1 MIWLSP
7 VTRYTLAREACTLL
21 FQLHQSEQSELQ
33 SLDKIRTRRQRLVDR
48 DMRRELHLQ
57 QLRRSKGKTSHTVSR
72 SSSVNTTPT
81 STTQF
86 QITVTSLDGQ
96 IKGSF
101 SGTRSHLYS
110 EVALFLM
117 TGKSGVI
124 SQERSSTDYRR
135 KVLSLLSS
143 EMSPPDTSTGSTSAT
158 IESSEPATLPPEEYG
173 QAKPHSQ
180 GRVFGPLST
189 PDWENL
195 NKNRYVGD

>member
-33 SLDKIRTRRQRLVDR
+33 SLDKIRTRESRRRDR
-48 DMRRELHLQ
+48 R
-57 QLRRSKGKTSHTVSR
+57 LRRAQLSVSLPKSSGKISPIPSA
-72 SSSVNTTPT
+72 SSSASTLPT

-101 SGTRSHLYS
+101 SGTRSLLYS
-110 EVALFLM
+110 EVVLFLM
-117 TGKSGVI
+117 TGTSGLF

-143 EMSPPDTSTGSTSAT
+143 EMSPPNTSTGSTSAT
-158 IESSEPATLPPEEYG
+158 TESSEPATPLPEEYG
-173 QAKPHSQ
+173 QA
-180 GRVFGPLST
+180 RPLS
-189 PDWENL
+189 PGQEYSLRSMQNL
-195 NKNRYVGD
+195 ESLTKNR